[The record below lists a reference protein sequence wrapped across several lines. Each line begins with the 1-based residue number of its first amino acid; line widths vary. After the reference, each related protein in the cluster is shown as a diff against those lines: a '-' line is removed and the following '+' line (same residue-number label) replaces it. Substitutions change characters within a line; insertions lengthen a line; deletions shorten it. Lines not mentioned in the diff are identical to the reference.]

1 MIEKASNYTMNAYNK
16 SSGSPS
22 SELWHSSSSRKARPY
37 LGAFLYQNFNN
48 HERDSRW
55 TEQKLVWIG
64 LRMELFG
71 HIKFSCDYLKFLTT
85 LWSISVI
92 DKAALP
98 LWWFYVRKFCIIF
111 PTRYILHDCIYICVG
126 IIWHLHIFADK
137 IHFWHSVK
145 TNRQMIVQMTMSKY
159 IRRLLF
165 FQFKTLY

>member
-1 MIEKASNYTMNAYNK
+1 MSH
-16 SSGSPS
+16 GC
-22 SELWHSSSSRKARPY
+22 
-37 LGAFLYQNFNN
+37 
-48 HERDSRW
+48 
-55 TEQKLVWIG
+55 
-64 LRMELFG
+64 
-71 HIKFSCDYLKFLTT
+71 IKFYCDYLIFDP
-85 LWSISVI
+85 IVINSVI

-159 IRRLLF
+159 LRKLLF
-165 FQFKTLY
+165 FQFKILVTSSKIAVLVQNILTCANVDSKQKWNIMYFQFTFQAANN

>member
-111 PTRYILHDCIYICVG
+111 PTRYISTPWLYLYLCWHHLTFAYIC
-126 IIWHLHIFADK
+126 
-137 IHFWHSVK
+137 
-145 TNRQMIVQMTMSKY
+145 R
-159 IRRLLF
+159 
-165 FQFKTLY
+165 